1 MNPNNKNSTDG
12 MTGYNNPAK
21 AMIKQMIINNQA
33 SISILFPPYL
43 NCIYVKI
50 LKKFHFNKFVHF
62 FLFHDKLSMEEKKMV
77 THIQLFIDSLFQPKK
92 LAAYRVLPIG
102 KVIQYVFILIA
113 IVTIFAFIQFLTG
126 VSETAIQFK
135 GLRQYV
141 KDIQWLLYPFALFL
155 LFFTSTVL
163 LFVRI
168 SIYAAIGAL
177 LLKLLKRRGEYR
189 HMWRTTAFAITW
201 STLLSI
207 LFSFLSISSWVATMV
222 SSILTIV
229 LLIFASLNYPKLAKS
244 KF

>member
-1 MNPNNKNSTDG
+1 
-12 MTGYNNPAK
+12 
-21 AMIKQMIINNQA
+21 
-33 SISILFPPYL
+33 
-43 NCIYVKI
+43 
-50 LKKFHFNKFVHF
+50 
-62 FLFHDKLSMEEKKMV
+62 MV

-207 LFSFLSISSWVATMV
+207 LFSFLSISSWVATVV